1 MLVLRYIYVL
11 ALVVWL
17 GGMLVLGATAGAV
30 TFTIGHLIGGAT
42 P

>member
-1 MLVLRYIYVL
+1 
-11 ALVVWL
+11 
-17 GGMLVLGATAGAV
+17 MLVLGATAGAV